1 MTVISPIVQ
10 SRVILESVDLLRLH
24 RAFPECYAAFLASSS
39 GATNGHRY
47 DFLFAG
53 LMPVSLSVLEAL
65 DVSGEL
71 SVSDLPFVGGYVCF
85 FPYEYAAQVEPTLSL
100 PCNDALTAQVWQV
113 SAAFIWDHQTK
124 TLTAVA
130 QPEYQSWLTQ
140 LWQDWDA
147 LPEQDMPQI
156 PLNTTAISE
165 DDGDHFLTGVERCKD
180 YILSG
185 DVFQVNLSRQWQAKI
200 NRQASAADVFAQL
213 RVANPAPFSALL
225 TWKQQA
231 VISSSPE
238 RLVRVQQGRVDTRP
252 IAGTRRRGAD
262 AQADAALIEELRA
275 HPKENAEHIMLLDL
289 ERNDLGR
296 VCIAG
301 SVRVDELMTVETY
314 THVHHIV
321 SNVSGQLQAGTSAKQ
336 VIDAVF
342 PGGTITGCPKVR
354 CMEIIAELEQT
365 PRGVYT
371 GSLGYI
377 SLDGQMDLNILIR
390 SFYWQAGLLTF
401 RAGAGI
407 VYDSMAQSELEETR
421 HKAKG
426 LIRALG
432 VAHADL

>member
-1 MTVISPIVQ
+1 MSVNKARISTRLISEQ
-10 SRVILESVDLLRLH
+10 VDLLRLH
-24 RAFPECYAAFLASSS
+24 RAFPERYPALLASAS
-39 GATNGHRY
+39 GGVNGHRY

-53 LMPVSLSVLEAL
+53 LKPVPLSVLNEL
-65 DVSGEL
+65 DVSL
-71 SVSDLPFVGGYVCF
+71 TQSFSDLPFVGGYVVF
-85 FPYEYAAQVEPTLSL
+85 LPYEYAAQVETSLSL
-100 PCNDALTAQVWQV
+100 PIKEGLEAQVWQV
-113 SAAFIWDHQTK
+113 SAAFIWEHQAK
-124 TLTAVA
+124 QLTAVA
-130 QPEYQSWLTQ
+130 QPDDQDWLVT
-140 LWQDWDA
+140 LWQDWDS
-147 LPEQDMPQI
+147 LPKQDE
-156 PLNTTAISE
+156 LLSVSLKAAICEEESE
-165 DDGDHFLTGVERCKD
+165 SFLAGVERCKE

-200 NRQASAADVFAQL
+200 DNSLTPADIFARL
-213 RVANPAPFSALL
+213 RDANPAPFSALL
-225 TWKQQA
+225 VWDNQA

-238 RLVRVQQGRVDTRP
+238 RLIRVQQGRIDTRP
-252 IAGTRRRGAD
+252 IAGTRRRGDD
-262 AQADAALIEELRA
+262 AQSDALLIAELRA

-296 VCIAG
+296 VCTPG
-301 SVRVDELMTVETY
+301 SVCVDELMSVETY

-321 SNVSGQLQAGTSAKQ
+321 SNVCGQLRAGTSAKQ

-371 GSLGYI
+371 GSLGYV

-390 SFYWQAGLLTF
+390 SFYWQSGLLTF

-407 VYDSMAQSELEETR
+407 VYDSVAQAELEETR

-426 LIRALG
+426 LVRAL
-432 VAHADL
+432 

>member
-1 MTVISPIVQ
+1 MSVQ
-10 SRVILESVDLLRLH
+10 APLVQARTIFEGVDLLRLH
-24 RAFPECYAAFLASSS
+24 QAFPNRYPALLASAS
-39 GATNGHRY
+39 GGVNGHRY

-53 LMPVSLSVLEAL
+53 LTPASLSVLDAL
-65 DVSGEL
+65 DVSGVL

-100 PCNDALTAQVWQV
+100 SVKEGLEAQVWQV
-113 SAAFIWDHQTK
+113 SATFIWDHHTH
-124 TLTAVA
+124 TLSAVA
-130 QPEYQSWLTQ
+130 QPEYKDWLAR
-140 LWQDWDA
+140 LWQDWDG
-147 LPEQDMPQI
+147 LPVESDYSRDAMVVSLI
-156 PLNTTAISE
+156 E
-165 DDGDHFLTGVERCKD
+165 DDGAAFLSGVECCKD

-185 DVFQVNLSRQWQAKI
+185 DVFQVNLSRQWQADI
-200 NRQASAADVFAQL
+200 DTALAPADIFNQL
-213 RVANPAPFSALL
+213 RKANPAPFSALFA
-225 TWKQQA
+225 WNHQA

-238 RLVRVQQGRVDTRP
+238 RLIRVQQGRVDTRP
-252 IAGTRRRGAD
+252 IAGTRRRGD
-262 AQADAALIEELRA
+262 DLQADKALIEELRA

-296 VCIAG
+296 VCLPG
-301 SVRVDELMTVETY
+301 SVAVDELMVIETY

-321 SNVSGQLQAGTSAKQ
+321 SNVCGQLKAGTTAKQ

-371 GSLGYI
+371 GSLGYV

-407 VYDSMAQSELEETR
+407 VYDSVAQSELEETR

-426 LIRALG
+426 LLRALKT
-432 VAHADL
+432 